1 MFTLHFIMSGLPYF
15 NKAMNTADKKYTIRT
30 VLFMGAYAIMNI
42 AAITGAFEGLRPSG
56 AGAFALI
63 VSAPICGQIWTHLAW
78 MKESDEFIR
87 ALQAKRFI
95 VAMGLAMAVASTWG
109 FLELYAKAP
118 HVSPAMLLPL
128 FYLCFGISSPFI
140 RTSH

>member
-1 MFTLHFIMSGLPYF
+1 MKPTIEA
-15 NKAMNTADKKYTIRT
+15 NRKYIIRT
-30 VLFMGAYAIMNI
+30 SLFMGAYAIMNI

-56 AGAFALI
+56 AWAFALI

-118 HVSPAMLLPL
+118 HASPAMLLPL